1 MLEQTKSIINMN
13 AKFYLLTI
21 LFLVITSSCTSDV
34 EKANKKKENDI
45 SLATQNITS
54 FLNGMAKNFSDSV
67 TIDSIQI
74 LKIDTLNEKKDSIH
88 VLNVYIEK
96 LSKMNSY
103 TESLLDEAQN
113 KIELYRLYKQ
123 IGGEGN
129 FYKADADAA
138 VEKMKNLDVQKKALL
153 KNLQSIDSVLK
164 TNSYDSV
171 QTTGYLFIVNV
182 FAKDIYKV
190 NKNIDSL
197 HLALDKNFLIN
208 EKLKKKA
215 EFEIIEN

>member
-1 MLEQTKSIINMN
+1 MN